1 MLVTNKFNRRF
12 NLVPTTTTME
22 KKIRPVNVLL
32 VEDNPGDVRLTQ
44 EAFKEAKISIK
55 LDVTMDGVDAIKF
68 LRKEAEYSGVN
79 TPDLILLDLNLP
91 KKDGRE
97 VLKEIKTDNLLKKI
111 PVVVLTTSNAEQDIM
126 KSYNLHVN
134 CYINKP
140 VDFEKFFKSSIG
152 IKRPLLVSVGQAIT
166 QSYFFL
172 EFSYIFFQFITSI
185 ESTSAL
191 SCGWFTSNVLL
202 S

>member
-1 MLVTNKFNRRF
+1 M
-12 NLVPTTTTME
+12 
-22 KKIRPVNVLL
+22 NVLL

-55 LDVTMDGVDAIKF
+55 LDVTMDGAEAINF
-68 LRKEAEYSGVN
+68 LRKDGEYANAV

-97 VLKEIKTDNLLKKI
+97 VLKEIKTDDLLKRI

-140 VDFEKFFKSSIG
+140 VDFEKFFDIIQKIEEFWLTTA
-152 IKRPLLVSVGQAIT
+152 ILPTMVRP
-166 QSYFFL
+166 
-172 EFSYIFFQFITSI
+172 
-185 ESTSAL
+185 
-191 SCGWFTSNVLL
+191 
-202 S
+202 

>member
-1 MLVTNKFNRRF
+1 
-12 NLVPTTTTME
+12 ME
-22 KKIRPVNVLL
+22 KNIRPVNVLL

-55 LDVTMDGVDAIKF
+55 LDVAMDGAEAIKF
-68 LRKEAEYSGVN
+68 LRKDGEYADAL

-97 VLKEIKTDNLLKKI
+97 VLKEIKTDDLLKRI

-140 VDFEKFFKSSIG
+140 VDFEKFFDIIQKIEEFWLTTA
-152 IKRPLLVSVGQAIT
+152 ILPTMVRP
-166 QSYFFL
+166 
-172 EFSYIFFQFITSI
+172 
-185 ESTSAL
+185 
-191 SCGWFTSNVLL
+191 
-202 S
+202 

>member
-1 MLVTNKFNRRF
+1 
-12 NLVPTTTTME
+12 ME
-22 KKIRPVNVLL
+22 KNIRPVNVLL

-44 EAFKEAKISIK
+44 EAFKEAKMSIK
-55 LDVTMDGVDAIKF
+55 LDVTMDGAEAIKF
-68 LRKEAEYSGVN
+68 LRREGEYEAAV

-97 VLKEIKTDNLLKKI
+97 VLKEIKTDDKLKRI

-140 VDFEKFFKSSIG
+140 VDFEKFFDIIQKIEEFWLTTA
-152 IKRPLLVSVGQAIT
+152 ILPTMVRP
-166 QSYFFL
+166 
-172 EFSYIFFQFITSI
+172 
-185 ESTSAL
+185 
-191 SCGWFTSNVLL
+191 
-202 S
+202 

>member
-1 MLVTNKFNRRF
+1 
-12 NLVPTTTTME
+12 ME
-22 KKIRPVNVLL
+22 KNIRPVNVLL

-55 LDVTMDGVDAIKF
+55 LDVAMDGAEAIKF
-68 LRKEAEYSGVN
+68 LRKEDKYADAL

-97 VLKEIKTDNLLKKI
+97 VLKEIKTDALLKRI

-140 VDFEKFFKSSIG
+140 VDFEKFFDIIQKIEEFWLTTA
-152 IKRPLLVSVGQAIT
+152 ILPTMVRP
-166 QSYFFL
+166 
-172 EFSYIFFQFITSI
+172 
-185 ESTSAL
+185 
-191 SCGWFTSNVLL
+191 
-202 S
+202 